1 MARNKNEEVT
11 IDATYR
17 DSDTV
22 TDLEVK
28 IDDEVIGTIH
38 RGEEDRQ
45 YQVSYGED
53 QKATATS
60 IDNAVQAI
68 ISDYNLHR

>member
-1 MARNKNEEVT
+1 MARNKKEEVS

-17 DSDTV
+17 DSDTI

-28 IDDEVIGTIH
+28 IDDQVIGTIYQ
-38 RGEEDRQ
+38 GEDDRQ
-45 YQVSYGED
+45 YQVSFGEN

-60 IDNAVQAI
+60 IDNAVEAI